1 MRLMGWD
8 VDIVHGTNDY
18 LVDADYW
25 SRLDSDLCYDPSFK
39 KYLHLVAEFQKSHP
53 APSELPMKEEH
64 MPYYR
69 GRIPADHCQPG
80 TSIDEDANDTHVDK
94 VATAMILLIIT
105 QGNEGCTPLCIR
117 PAEFG
122 IFGNTNATTATWS
135 LYNSDVPALAYRA
148 SHFMWIRVILYRRY

>member
-1 MRLMGWD
+1 MGWD
-8 VDIVHGTNDY
+8 VDIVHRTNDY

-69 GRIPADHCQPG
+69 GPRIPADHCPPG
-80 TSIDEDANDTHVDK
+80 TWMDDNVNDTHMDK
-94 VATAMILLIIT
+94 VATAMILSIIT
-105 QGNEGCTPLCIR
+105 QGNEGCTPLCI
-117 PAEFG
+117 
-122 IFGNTNATTATWS
+122 
-135 LYNSDVPALAYRA
+135 
-148 SHFMWIRVILYRRY
+148 